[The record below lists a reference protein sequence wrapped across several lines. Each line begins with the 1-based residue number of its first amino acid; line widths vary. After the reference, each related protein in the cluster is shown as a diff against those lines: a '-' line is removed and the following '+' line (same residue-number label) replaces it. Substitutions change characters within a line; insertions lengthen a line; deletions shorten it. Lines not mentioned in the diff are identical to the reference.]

1 MVFNSSPYSN
11 SADSGKLISGLS
23 DVTITSP
30 SNSQALLYNSS
41 SGKWENA
48 TVAIGIA
55 GGSNTNIQF
64 NNASALA
71 GSNLFVLSQQLTP
84 ANGLAFTLTSAGSNP
99 RISPTGSATNIGL
112 DIFTKGTGIIDFKN
126 ASGSKLFEIQNPT
139 GTLDRY
145 LFVAAADNT
154 SLVEIGI
161 DGSPAN
167 ASLQIT
173 PKGNGVVNIA
183 PSGSAASDVGEIRLF
198 EGTNGAEYVGLK
210 SPNSITSAISFT
222 LPSLDGAAGDI
233 LTTNGSKVWGFSS
246 PAFASGNIN
255 TIQINDGSNKF
266 TSDALFVYDP
276 TAKNLGIG
284 IAVPS
289 NNIQLHEPTAAT
301 ASYIQ
306 LTNNTTGAS
315 STDGSLIGLT
325 SAGVLEIRN
334 QENSDIFISTNNTEQ
349 LRITATGSVI
359 PGVDGT
365 QTLGSASKK
374 WMDVY
379 GVNAAINTSDARFK
393 SQVQSSVLG
402 LDFIKS
408 LNPVSYVWTQD
419 GKRPHYGFIAQEI
432 QDLLIQKQLDFAGFI
447 YDNVTDT
454 YGLRYAEFIA
464 PIVKAIQELEGE
476 LHATAAI
483 HSVSTT
489 VLQEVKNQ
497 LQESS
502 KEKESQLNLLINLK
516 SANDKIHALE
526 EKVKALE
533 GFESYVE
540 SRIKDAL
547 IDKEKKGFW
556 QNLLDQIK
564 KTFGIKETKNKQE
577 KKDR

>member
-11 SADSGKLISGLS
+11 TSDLGKLISTLN
-23 DVTITSP
+23 DVSITNP
-30 SNSQALLYNSS
+30 VNSQALLYNSS

-64 NNASALA
+64 NNSSALA
-71 GSNLFVLSQQLTP
+71 GSNLFILSQQSSP
-84 ANGLAFTLTSAGSNP
+84 ANGLAFTLSSSGTNP
-99 RISPTGSATNIGL
+99 KISPTGSAANIGL

-161 DGSPAN
+161 DGSPTN

-183 PSGSAASDVGEIRLF
+183 PSGSASSDVGEIRLF
-198 EGTNGAEYVGLK
+198 EGNNGAEYVGLK
-210 SPNSITSAISFT
+210 SPNSITTAISFT
-222 LPSLDGAAGDI
+222 LPSLDGSAGDI
-233 LTTNGSKVWGFSS
+233 LTTNGAKVLSFLS
-246 PAFASGNIN
+246 PTFASGNIN

-276 TAKNLGIG
+276 TTKNFGIG
-284 IAVPS
+284 IASPN

-306 LTNNTTGAS
+306 LTNNTTGFS

-325 SAGVLEIRN
+325 SAGLLEIRN
-334 QENSDIFISTNNTEQ
+334 QENSDIFISTNNTEK

-365 QTLGSASKK
+365 QTLGSSSKK

-379 GVNAAINTSDARFK
+379 GVNSAINTSDARHK
-393 SQVQSSVLG
+393 TQVQSSVLG
-402 LDFIKS
+402 LEFIKE
-408 LNPVSYVWTQD
+408 LNPVSYVWTQE

-432 QDLLIQKQLDFAGFI
+432 EQLLVQKQLDFAGFI
-447 YDNVTDT
+447 YDNATDT
-454 YGLRYAEFIA
+454 YGLRYDEFIA
-464 PIVKAIQELEGE
+464 PIVKAIQELNNEIQSTNS
-476 LHATAAI
+476 L
-483 HSVSTT
+483 HSVSTN
-489 VLQEVKNQ
+489 VLQDVKSQ
-497 LQESS
+497 LADAT
-502 KEKESQLNLLINLK
+502 KNKESQLDLLINLK
-516 SANDKIHALE
+516 SANEKIQTLE
-526 EKVKALE
+526 EKIKHLE
-533 GFESYVE
+533 GIEVYVE
-540 SRIKDAL
+540 NKIKEAL

-564 KTFGIKETKNKQE
+564 KTFGIQTKNK
-577 KKDR
+577 KD